1 MEMEKSFTITHANVH
16 TQRQTDAQTINVK
29 GQSART
35 KELKR
40 FNVDFGWF
48 ITREIALSACYK
60 DAAQAQQQQ

>member
-40 FNVDFGWF
+40 FNVDFG
-48 ITREIALSACYK
+48 
-60 DAAQAQQQQ
+60 